1 MCDAPD
7 STARGNGT
15 QVILKNASPSILMS
29 CIVVLALSG
38 CGRSAV
44 EVAAVPAP
52 SAEATVGLRPTRLR
66 ERPDTGLARLEQ
78 PTHGAKPSMEPSR
91 FPSDGRAQG
100 AAAIFFFMM
109 LQASQ
114 ASPHSF
120 QLLNLEPLSDA
131 YIRRSR
137 APIEPQPAA
146 EPSTTTRS
154 LARQGTR
161 LVRRGDTR

>member
-1 MCDAPD
+1 M
-7 STARGNGT
+7 
-15 QVILKNASPSILMS
+15 ILKNASPSILMS
-29 CIVVLALSG
+29 CIVVLSLSG

-44 EVAAVPAP
+44 EVDAVAAS
-52 SAEATVGLRPTRLR
+52 SAEATGRLRPTRLR

-78 PTHGAKPSMEPSR
+78 PTHGARPSMEPSR
-91 FPSDGRAQG
+91 LPSDGRAQG

-120 QLLNLEPLSDA
+120 QPLNLEPLSDV

-137 APIEPQPAA
+137 APVDPQPAA
-146 EPSTTTRS
+146 EPITTTHL

-161 LVRRGDTR
+161 LVRTGDTR